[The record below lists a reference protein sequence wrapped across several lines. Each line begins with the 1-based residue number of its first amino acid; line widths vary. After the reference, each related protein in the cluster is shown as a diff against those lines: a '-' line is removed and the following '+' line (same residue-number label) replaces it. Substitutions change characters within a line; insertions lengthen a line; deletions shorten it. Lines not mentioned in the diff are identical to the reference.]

1 MGILSTKG
9 SIYKATEWIS
19 RFAYVNG
26 LWVVLTVTGLGL
38 FGWAPA
44 TVAMFVVIRKWLM
57 GEKDIPVFKTYW
69 QAYKKHFVQA
79 NIFGLFYFGVG
90 YILFF
95 DLVYFK
101 AQEGLMSQIMFYLFL
116 LISYVLIISFF
127 FVFPVFV
134 HYDLKKRLQVI
145 KYSMLIPLLRPL
157 EMIGFIL
164 CGALLAL
171 MLILFPSVGIL
182 FGMSLF
188 GFLAMYFAYRAF
200 SKIEQKGEVL
210 LKNS

>member
-1 MGILSTKG
+1 MGILSLKG
-9 SIYKATEWIS
+9 SVYRATEWIS

-26 LWVVLTVTGLGL
+26 LWVLLTVAGLGV

-44 TVAMFVVIRKWLM
+44 TVAMFVVMRKWLM
-57 GEKDIPVFKTYW
+57 GEKDVSVFKMFW
-69 QAYKKHFVQA
+69 QAYKKHFIQA

-101 AQEGLMSQIMFYLFL
+101 SQEGLIFQIMFYLFL
-116 LISYVLIISFF
+116 MIFYVLIISLF

-145 KYSMLIPLLRPL
+145 KYSMVIPLMRPL
-157 EMIGFIL
+157 EVIGFLAVGAIL
-164 CGALLAL
+164 GFL
-171 MLILFPSVGIL
+171 LILFPSVGIL
-182 FGMSLF
+182 FGISLF
-188 GFLAMYFAYRAF
+188 GYLDMYSAYRAF
-200 SKIEQKGEVL
+200 SKIEQKGNSL
-210 LKNS
+210 LQKK